1 MAGKCSIRWLQH
13 LMCQVLQTQFSVVQS
28 GREKKN
34 KMKFF
39 NGGRGNFEEKSCMY
53 ILYAIYNGVSRIQLT
68 VYLGGWKESKE
79 GEGYLFQSKKLK
91 KNRGWRVK
99 GRRRG
104 RWKGFW
110 LSRKWEMLCSK
121 KIKIWKMLYQHFHNK
136 FHVTGYYLLLLV
148 GRKII

>member
-1 MAGKCSIRWLQH
+1 
-13 LMCQVLQTQFSVVQS
+13 MCQVLQTQFSVVQS
-28 GREKKN
+28 WREKKN

-79 GEGYLFQSKKLK
+79 GEGYLFQSKKK
-91 KNRGWRVK
+91 KKQRVK
-99 GRRRG
+99 GEREKEREME
-104 RWKGFW
+104 GFW

-121 KIKIWKMLYQHFHNK
+121 KIKIWKMLYQYFHNK
-136 FHVTGYYLLLLV
+136 FHVASYYLLLLV